1 MSTKTW
7 SLSSKLLIGRL
18 LTRSGD
24 QAWDFAVPLALLSL
38 VPGEVRVA
46 ALYYLIVRL
55 FLVVLLPRITAL
67 IDEMNRL
74 RAARLGISLQF
85 IGVLLG
91 AIAFF
96 ALSYFKSQ
104 SLTVSSPQ
112 IIGAFLVLL
121 FGGVLSSFGSSFMD
135 IAIAN
140 DLVPSGISEA
150 ELTAFNSRFRQVDLF
165 TEVAAPIAA
174 GFLLVMGSSDLPML
188 GFYLV
193 ALWNLISFF
202 PEYGILTSIFHERPD
217 LSEKRIVV
225 SKSAKVS
232 FLKKLTGGWRSFFRE
247 PVALVVAA
255 YAILWL
261 SVLSPHGVLLT
272 AFLKDGWK
280 LPEWEIGLFRGL
292 GAVFGLAATVI
303 FPFVEKKIGLIQ
315 SSKSFVIYQA
325 ITVAIALAFF
335 FSDSRMGQIGFLA
348 FVLLSRIGVYGFGL
362 GEMQIRQLGIR
373 PSVRGEVNGFASA
386 LTGIATLG
394 LFASGVLLP
403 STNDFVY
410 LIIAS
415 VVFVILAALVFSFW
429 AWRTK
434 DKAFLGVEHEAARG

>member
-1 MSTKTW
+1 M
-7 SLSSKLLIGRL
+7 
-18 LTRSGD
+18 
-24 QAWDFAVPLALLSL
+24 
-38 VPGEVRVA
+38 
-46 ALYYLIVRL
+46 
-55 FLVVLLPRITAL
+55 
-67 IDEMNRL
+67 
-74 RAARLGISLQF
+74 
-85 IGVLLG
+85 
-91 AIAFF
+91 
-96 ALSYFKSQ
+96 
-104 SLTVSSPQ
+104 
-112 IIGAFLVLL
+112 
-121 FGGVLSSFGSSFMD
+121 SSFGSSFMD